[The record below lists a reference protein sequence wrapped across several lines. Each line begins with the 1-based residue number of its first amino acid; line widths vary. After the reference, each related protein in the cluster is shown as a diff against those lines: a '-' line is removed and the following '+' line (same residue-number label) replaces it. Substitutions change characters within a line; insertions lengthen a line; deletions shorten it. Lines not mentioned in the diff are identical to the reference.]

1 MYWGHIHFS
10 VTPFFLWTWRL
21 GCFFLQLAR
30 FVLTF
35 LLYKPLKI
43 LAQNISSEIS
53 KSKPLTIRSWFQRDL
68 GIHQLPVGH
77 KAQCVFSDET
87 FFEKQVI
94 YFGDSMKAEIFW
106 NSDPINIHL
115 CIAQT
120 LAGSWMRKLQMS
132 QGNLSL
138 KYFWP
143 NHR

>member
-1 MYWGHIHFS
+1 M
-10 VTPFFLWTWRL
+10 
-21 GCFFLQLAR
+21 
-30 FVLTF
+30 
-35 LLYKPLKI
+35 
-43 LAQNISSEIS
+43 
-53 KSKPLTIRSWFQRDL
+53 
-68 GIHQLPVGH
+68 HQLPVGH
-77 KAQCVFSDET
+77 KAWCLFSDET

-106 NSDPINIHL
+106 NSDPINIYL
-115 CIAQT
+115 CIAQA